1 MSKTVFLFL
10 SVFVLCGCG
19 AKEHN
24 IIYKDVLIPVKCQV
38 KMPLKPRNDGT
49 FEAHKK
55 LMIYYLECENAL
67 KFCLG
72 LKND

>member
-1 MSKTVFLFL
+1 
-10 SVFVLCGCG
+10 
-19 AKEHN
+19 
-24 IIYKDVLIPVKCQV
+24 
-38 KMPLKPRNDGT
+38 MPLKPRNDGT